1 MKRTVD
7 NTLVSEVKGQKS
19 SSDLNNEY
27 EFDLLGQEKFDAAW
41 EEDCVQMIDKGVRI
55 EQYPISIEKL
65 RGILDVLE
73 KNECNYVAIDY
84 NCDHP
89 DYTFYGIDLHVA
101 TQAEIDE
108 EDEKERQKELDEIN
122 KSLAKLEKE
131 KERIIKLAEKFKT
144 K

>member
-1 MKRTVD
+1 MKRTID

-19 SSDLNNEY
+19 SSDLNCEY
-27 EFDLLGQEKFDAAW
+27 EFDLLG
-41 EEDCVQMIDKGVRI
+41 EERYNAVYENDFVQVIDKGPRL

-65 RGILDVLE
+65 RDILDVLE
-73 KNECNYVAIDY
+73 KNECNYVSIDY

-89 DYTFYGIDLHVA
+89 DYTFYGVDIHVA

-108 EDEKERQKELDEIN
+108 ADEKEKQTELEEIN

-131 KERIIKLAEKFKT
+131 KERILKLAEKLKT

>member
-7 NTLVSEVKGQKS
+7 NTLVSNVILEVS
-19 SSDLNNEY
+19 SSDLDSDY
-27 EFDLLGQEKFDAAW
+27 EFDLFGKERYDAA
-41 EEDCVQMIDKGVRI
+41 CTPFKVVDKGIQI

-65 RGILDVLE
+65 RDILDIFE

-89 DYTFYGIDLHVA
+89 DYTFYGIDMHVA

-108 EDEKERQKELDEIN
+108 EDEKEKQLKLKEIETTLSN
-122 KSLAKLEKE
+122 LEE
-131 KERIIKLAEKFKT
+131 ERIKMLKLANELKKIT